1 VLFRLDA
8 DAAAL
13 AHLGTTLSPDECE
26 RRDRF
31 RFEDLRRRFVVAR
44 GMLRAQLAGRL
55 GTDPRDIRFVYGEQ
69 GKPRLPDGPGGAPH
83 PLRFNL
89 SHSGGLGL
97 LGVSQG
103 LEIGVDVEAVRP
115 MHDRDALVRRF
126 FSAAEQAEYDSLPEV
141 LRERAFFDGWA
152 RKEAFIKGVGRGLSL
167 PLASFDV
174 SLRSDGTDAL
184 RHFTAAQCPDGPWS
198 VQGVPVPRT
207 HAAAICVQSPSLRL
221 LERGEEAR
229 ISR

>member
-1 VLFRLDA
+1 MLFRLDA

-13 AHLGTTLSPDECE
+13 SRLASTLSADEIE

-44 GMLRAQLAGRL
+44 GMLRAQLAGRI
-55 GTDPRDIRFVYGEQ
+55 GADPGDIRFVYGEH
-69 GKPRLPDGPGGAPH
+69 GKPRLPDLAGGAPY

-97 LGVSQG
+97 LGFSQG
-103 LEIGVDVEAVRP
+103 LQIGVDIEAVRP
-115 MHDRDALVRRF
+115 LQDRDALVRRF
-126 FSAAEQAEYDSLPEV
+126 FSAAERAEYDSLPEI

-174 SLRSDGTDAL
+174 SLRSGDTDAL
-184 RHFTAAQCPDGPWS
+184 RHFAAAQCPEGPWS
-198 VQGVPVPRT
+198 MQGLPVPRT
-207 HAAAICVQSPSLRL
+207 HAAAICVQSSSLRL
-221 LERGEEAR
+221 LEMGEEAR